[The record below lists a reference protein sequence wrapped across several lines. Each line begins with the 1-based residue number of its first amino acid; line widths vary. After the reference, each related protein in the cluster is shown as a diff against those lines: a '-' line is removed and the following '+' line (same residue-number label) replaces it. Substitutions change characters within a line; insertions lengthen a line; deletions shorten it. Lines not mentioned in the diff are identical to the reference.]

1 MIREIRIFFVE
12 CYVFNK
18 DILYGF
24 EFNLD
29 YWLDNI
35 LIDIVFSYKKGVLV
49 EWSFCEWVLK

>member
-49 EWSFCEWVLK
+49 EWSFCE